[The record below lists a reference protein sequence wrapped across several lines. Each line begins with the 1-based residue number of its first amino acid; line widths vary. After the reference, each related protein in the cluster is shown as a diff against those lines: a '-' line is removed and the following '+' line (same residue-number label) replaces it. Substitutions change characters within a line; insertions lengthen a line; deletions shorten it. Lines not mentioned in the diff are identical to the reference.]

1 MILNVLEIKKG
12 WKERHRKVIISG
24 LHNEFVIATLFL
36 LLSWHISIFFEM
48 FSNEHIVIIW
58 KRYILT

>member
-24 LHNEFVIATLFL
+24 LYNEFVIATLFL
-36 LLSWHISIFFEM
+36 LLSWHITLFFSKCSLM
-48 FSNEHIVIIW
+48 NTS
-58 KRYILT
+58 